1 MGKGFSEDRI
11 SVSVLHFPEVE
22 VRVVRMRI
30 IVGETKVGFLLL
42 PKVQGKRMVKK
53 IQFQENTFFMSLGQ
67 SASSVCLLSP
77 GGRHKLEGE
86 TKPALG
92 I

>member
-22 VRVVRMRI
+22 VLVVRMRI

-42 PKVQGKRMVKK
+42 PKMQGKWMAKK
-53 IQFQENTFFMSLGQ
+53 NSVSGKYIFYVSR
-67 SASSVCLLSP
+67 SVCLLCLPSFSWWKTQT
-77 GGRHKLEGE
+77 RR
-86 TKPALG
+86 
-92 I
+92 